1 MKNIILTIIYYLKWF
16 FSYSDYHI
24 AKRTVTWYG
33 YHSIKSKWFKPPKGV
48 RDLTVDIEYYVNN
61 KKYRY
66 MTEDPDYKWPPEST
80 NTKGMNFRIPIKTV
94 NTLDEDDKP
103 NEDVTEIYK
112 EYSGPKGDTPFPAH
126 KVFPF
131 DKKLKVTD
139 ILNNSNVIKL
149 LGEEEPKVSKVGDV
163 ILED

>member
-1 MKNIILTIIYYLKWF
+1 MFLTILYYLKWF
-16 FSYSDYHI
+16 FSYSNYYV

-33 YHSIKSKWFKPPKGV
+33 YHSVVSKRFKPPRDA
-48 RDLTVDIEYYVNN
+48 RDLTVDIEYYFNN

-66 MTEDPDYKWPPEST
+66 MTEDLDYKWPP
-80 NTKGMNFRIPIKTV
+80 NTKEMSFRLPVKSV
-94 NTLDEDDKP
+94 YTLDEDDKP
-103 NEDVTEIYK
+103 YEDVTEIYK

-139 ILNNSNVIKL
+139 ILNNSNVVNL
-149 LGEEEPKVSKVGDV
+149 LGEEKPKVSKVGDV
-163 ILED
+163 VLED

>member
-1 MKNIILTIIYYLKWF
+1 MKNIILTIIYYIRLL

-33 YHSIKSKWFKPPKGV
+33 YHSVKSKYFKPPRES
-48 RDLTVDIEYYVNN
+48 RDLTVDIEYYFNN

-66 MTEDPDYKWPPEST
+66 MTEDPNYKWPPERSSASE
-80 NTKGMNFRIPIKTV
+80 MNFRLPVKAV
-94 NTLDEDDKP
+94 FTLDEDDKP
-103 NEDVTEIYK
+103 IEDVTDTYK
-112 EYSGPKGDTPFPAH
+112 EYSGPKGDTPFPPH

-139 ILNNSNVIKL
+139 ILGNSRVVKL
-149 LGEEEPKVSKVGDV
+149 LGEEEVEVS
-163 ILED
+163 

>member
-16 FSYSDYHI
+16 FSYSDYHV

-33 YHSIKSKWFKPPKGV
+33 YHTIKSKSFKAPKDA
-48 RDLTVDIEYYVNN
+48 RDLTVDIEYYFNN

-66 MTEDPDYKWPPEST
+66 MTEDPEYQWPPDQ
-80 NTKGMNFRIPIKTV
+80 TKACGMGFRLPIKSV
-94 NTLDEDDKP
+94 YTLDEDDKP
-103 NEDVTEIYK
+103 LEDVTEIYK
-112 EYSGPKGDTPFPAH
+112 EYSGPKGDTSFPAH

-139 ILNNSNVIKL
+139 ILNNSNVVSL
-149 LGEEEPKVSKVGDV
+149 LGKEKPKVTKIGNA

>member
-16 FSYSDYHI
+16 FSYSDYYV

-33 YHSIKSKWFKPPKGV
+33 YHNVKSKVFKPPKGT
-48 RDLTVDIEYYVNN
+48 RDLTIDIEYYFNN

-66 MTEDPDYKWPPEST
+66 MTEDPDYKWPPEQPQAT
-80 NTKGMNFRIPIKTV
+80 GMNFRLPVKTV
-94 NTLDEDDKP
+94 YTLDEDDKP
-103 NEDVTEIYK
+103 IEDVTDIYK
-112 EYSGPKGDTPFPAH
+112 EYSGPKGDMPFPAH

-139 ILNNSNVIKL
+139 ILNNSNVLKL
-149 LGEEEPKVSKVGDV
+149 LGEEESKVSKVGDV
-163 ILED
+163 VLED

>member
-33 YHSIKSKWFKPPKGV
+33 YHSIKSKRFKPLEDV

-61 KKYRY
+61 KKYHY
-66 MTEDPDYKWPPEST
+66 MTEDPNYKWPPEI
-80 NTKGMNFRIPIKTV
+80 TKGMSFRLPVKSV
-94 NTLDEDDKP
+94 HTLDEDDKP

-149 LGEEEPKVSKVGDV
+149 LGEEKPKVSKVGDV
-163 ILED
+163 VLED